1 MISLSF
7 EAKRVFYRFNISL
20 IFLACTVMQV
30 AQCIIDGARVAT
42 DGKGQAMPPPDF
54 LTQIIPHSG
63 PKPFLPCTPSPTPNP
78 TLSPDLQEKMIQK
91 ITDFSAKQAAQLLL
105 TPQEIAALTVRPR
118 GLPNHESP
126 ALQLC

>member
-42 DGKGQAMPPPDF
+42 DGKGQAMPPPDL
-54 LTQIIPHSG
+54 LTQFLSG
-63 PKPFLPCTPSPTPNP
+63 TKSNP
-78 TLSPDLQEKMIQK
+78 
-91 ITDFSAKQAAQLLL
+91 
-105 TPQEIAALTVRPR
+105 
-118 GLPNHESP
+118 
-126 ALQLC
+126 